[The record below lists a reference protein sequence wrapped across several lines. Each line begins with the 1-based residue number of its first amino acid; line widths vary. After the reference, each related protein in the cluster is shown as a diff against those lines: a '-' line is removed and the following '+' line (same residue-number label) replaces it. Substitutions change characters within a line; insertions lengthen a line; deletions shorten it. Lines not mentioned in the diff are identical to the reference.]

1 MTIYDK
7 DEVNFYNVRT
17 TKITILADAV
27 LKGWQCPHMNLWS
40 VPLVPFVTNL
50 NTGTLVLDH
59 LSGQDSLNHI
69 YTVKTNPLA
78 CNHVVLQMCKNHRQE
93 YLHNVYELPS
103 IKPTIWYLHGT
114 AGSPTKASWLK
125 AIQKGNYLSWPL
137 INVINVAK

>member
-93 YLHNVYELPS
+93 YLHNVCMNSPAS
-103 IKPTIWYLHGT
+103 NQPFGTSMARPVPQQKPPG
-114 AGSPTKASWLK
+114 
-125 AIQKGNYLSWPL
+125 
-137 INVINVAK
+137 